1 MKLFLSLMLC
11 VYLCI
16 FVMEHLIKTSWLQIV
31 LRELQTNLK
40 DLVLDKVSTL
50 TTPFIS
56 CC

>member
-16 FVMEHLIKTSWLQIV
+16 FVKEHLIKTSWLQIV